1 MPYIIEVPVDGQQ
14 SIVVDGGER
23 PEGSIV
29 QAGRVRDV
37 TAAAV
42 QSVEMAADGIK
53 AAAGVFVDKLRT
65 LEQSPKEIAIEFGV
79 QLAAAAGV
87 VVAHTTAEAN
97 VKVIVRWTRD

>member
-1 MPYIIEVPVDGQQ
+1 MPYFVEVPVDGQQ
-14 SIVVDGGER
+14 SIVVDAGEL

-29 QAGRVRDV
+29 QAGRARDV

-53 AAAGVFVDKLRT
+53 AAAGAFVDKLRS

-79 QLAAAAGV
+79 QLATAAGV
-87 VVAHTTAEAN
+87 VIASTTAQAN
-97 VKVIVRWTRD
+97 VKVTVRWTRD